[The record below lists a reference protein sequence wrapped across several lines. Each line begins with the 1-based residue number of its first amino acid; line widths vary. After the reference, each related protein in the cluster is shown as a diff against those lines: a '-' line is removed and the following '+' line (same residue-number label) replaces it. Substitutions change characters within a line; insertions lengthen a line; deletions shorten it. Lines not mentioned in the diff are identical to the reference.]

1 MSSGSETPSE
11 NAESKVEKRRG
22 SGEDNDEDPLVIDEE
37 NEKSSGTTGDKTNA
51 NVEDDGT
58 GNTDEDNEKEFE
70 PTVDMLMNEFD
81 DEATIEEEEALAQDD
96 EGRHYINYIVN
107 FLHELD

>member
-1 MSSGSETPSE
+1 MSSGSET
-11 NAESKVEKRRG
+11 AGADADGKVGKRRG

-37 NEKSSGTTGDKTNA
+37 NEKSSSAAEAKEN

-58 GNTDEDNEKEFE
+58 SNPDEDNEKEFE

-81 DEATIEEEEALAQDD
+81 DEATIEEEEALAEDD
-96 EGRHYINYIVN
+96 EGKS
-107 FLHELD
+107 